1 MISSFFIKRPVLT
14 YVVSIFILIAGAA
27 SIFNLPI
34 EQFPEITPPE
44 IQIEA
49 FYPGASAE
57 TVEQTVAAPIEQQ
70 INGIENMLYM
80 KSSSFSSGSFS
91 MAVTFESG
99 VNIDQAEIN
108 VSNRIKRAEP
118 QLPEEVRRNGIN
130 VSKKSSSIVLV
141 AVLESDNP
149 SFDAVE
155 LSNYASINVVDE
167 LKRVNGVGSVTIMG
181 AKDYSMRIWLK
192 PDLLAHYDLTL
203 NDVTNSLREQNA
215 EYAVGKIGQAPTSS
229 NVDFTLSV
237 VSDGRLKTEEEF
249 GNIVLKANPDGSA
262 IRLKDVARIELG
274 SADYETSGKFNRKPT
289 TLIAVYP
296 QPNANMIA
304 ISDDVHK
311 RMSQMKQSFPHG
323 IKYSIPY
330 DTTKFVRISIEEVVK
345 TLLEAIALVFLVVY
359 AFMQNWRATL
369 IPCLAVP
376 VSIIGTF
383 AGLYLLG
390 YSINTLT
397 LFALVLA
404 IGIVVDDAI
413 VVLENVERIMHE
425 KKIDAMSASFEAM
438 EEVTGPVISIVLV
451 LCAVF
456 IPVTFLTGLTGEL
469 YRQFAVTVCIS
480 VIISGI
486 VALTLTPV
494 LCSIILSNEHKQSNK
509 FFTQFNLLFDRLSE
523 YTSWVVSLLM
533 RHGRIAL
540 ALYILIIAATYFLFN
555 IAPKSFIPSED
566 QGFVVA
572 AIKLPEGASISRT
585 EAVVDNVTQM
595 IMSHPSVDSVLT
607 FSGFDIFS
615 GGVKPSSAV
624 AWVILKDWSVRKK
637 EAQSSFNIAK
647 FVNIKGMSVKEA
659 QVMCFSPPSI
669 PGLGITGGF
678 EFYVQNRSNNGLTYL
693 DQNLQKLA
701 KLGSES
707 KQIAFLRPGLAT
719 NIEQYSLKFD
729 RAKALALGVP
739 VSSAFQTLSSTFSS
753 YYVNDFNKFG
763 KTYKVM
769 LQADSEYRS
778 YPDDISKIF
787 VRSADNN
794 IIPMSALARFEKTTG
809 PEIIDRFN
817 GFTASAVFGEAKPG
831 FSTGQAL
838 EGVLDAMKK
847 LPNDLSVAWVG
858 ESYQQMAAGSTSGI
872 AFIFGIIMI
881 FLILSAQY
889 EKWSLPFAIILAV
902 PFGVFGAFAAV
913 LIRGISNDI
922 YFQIGLIT
930 LIALTAKNAIL
941 IVEFADIKKKDGYSN
956 YAAALEA
963 LKLRFRPIIMTS
975 LAFILGVLPLVF
987 SSGAGSFSR
996 HSIGTGVF
1004 GGMIAAT
1011 AITLIFVPIFF
1022 YWILERKISYNPD
1035 SEVDSKE

>member
-27 SIFNLPI
+27 SIFNLPV

-49 FYPGASAE
+49 SYPGASAE
-57 TVEQTVAAPIEQQ
+57 TIEQTVASPIEQQ

-80 KSSSFSSGSFS
+80 KSSSFSNGSFS
-91 MAVTFESG
+91 MSVTFESG
-99 VNIDQAEIN
+99 TNIDQAEIN
-108 VSNRIKRAEP
+108 ISNRIKRIEP
-118 QLPEEVRRNGIN
+118 LLPEEVRRNGIT
-130 VSKKSSSIVLV
+130 VEKRSSSIVLI
-141 AVLESDNP
+141 AVLESNNP

-155 LSNYASINVVDE
+155 LSNYASINIVDE
-167 LKRVNGVGSVTIMG
+167 LKRVKGVGKVTILG
-181 AKDYSMRIWLK
+181 ARDYSMRVWLK
-192 PDLLAHYDLTL
+192 PDMLSHYDLTL

-215 EYAVGKIGQAPTSS
+215 EYAVGKIGQAPTSH

-237 VSDGRLKTEEEF
+237 TSEGRLKTEEEF
-249 GNIVLKANPDGSA
+249 SNIVLKANPDGSA

-304 ISDDVHK
+304 ISDNVHK
-311 RMSQMKQSFPHG
+311 RMQQMKQSFPSG
-323 IKYSIPY
+323 ITYSIPY
-330 DTTKFVRISIEEVVK
+330 DTTKFVRISIEEVVI

-359 AFMQNWRATL
+359 LFMQNWRATL

-383 AGLYLLG
+383 AGLYLMG
-390 YSINTLT
+390 YSVNTLT

-413 VVLENVERIMHE
+413 VVLENVERIMHD
-425 KKIDAMSASFEAM
+425 KKIDAMTASFEAM
-438 EEVTGPVISIVLV
+438 QEVTGPVISIVLV

-469 YRQFAVTVCIS
+469 YRQFAVTVCIA

-494 LCSIILSNEHKQSNK
+494 LCSIILSNEHKQSNIL
-509 FFTQFNLLFDRLSE
+509 FTKFNLFFDRLSNGI
-523 YTSWVVSLLM
+523 TSIVALLM
-533 RHGRIAL
+533 KHGRIAL
-540 ALYILIIAATYFLFN
+540 VLYIAIIATTYALFN
-555 IAPKSFIPSED
+555 LAPKSFIPSED

-585 EAVVDNVTQM
+585 EEVVDHVTQM
-595 IMSHPSVDSVLT
+595 IMSHPSVENVVS
-607 FSGFDIFS
+607 FSGLDIFS
-615 GGVKPSSAV
+615 GGTKPSAAV
-624 AWVILKDWSVRKK
+624 AWVILKDWSTRKHGS
-637 EAQSSFNIAK
+637 QSSFDIAK
-647 FVNIKGMSVKEA
+647 FVNFKGMSVKEA

-669 PGLGITGGF
+669 PGMGITGGF
-678 EFYVQNRSNNGLTYL
+678 EFYVQNRSNNGLEYL
-693 DQNLQKLA
+693 AQNLQTLA
-701 KLGSES
+701 KLGAES
-707 KQIAFLRPGLAT
+707 KQIAFLRPSLAT
-719 NIEQYSLKFD
+719 NIEQYYLQFD
-729 RAKALALGVP
+729 REKALALGIP
-739 VSSAFQTLSSTFSS
+739 VSSAFKTLSSTFSS

-763 KTYKVM
+763 RTYRVI

-778 YPDDISKIF
+778 YPSDISKIF
-787 VRSADNN
+787 VRSVDKN
-794 IIPMSALARFEKTTG
+794 IIPMSAIASFEKTTG

-831 FSTGQAL
+831 YSTGQAM
-838 EGVLDAMKK
+838 ESVVDAMQK
-847 LPNDLSVAWVG
+847 LPKDLSVAWVG
-858 ESYQQMAAGSTSGI
+858 ESYQQMVAGSTSGI

-913 LIRGISNDI
+913 LLRGISNDI

-941 IVEFADIKKKDGYSN
+941 IVEFADIRKKAGSSN
-956 YAAALEA
+956 YTAALEA

-987 SSGAGSFSR
+987 STGAGSYSR

-1004 GGMIAAT
+1004 GGMVAAT
-1011 AITLIFVPIFF
+1011 VITLIFVPIFF
-1022 YWILERKISYNPD
+1022 YWILERKLSYKPD
-1035 SEVDSKE
+1035 STSDSKE